1 MEIISGNPRHIVF
14 LLLNPVENV
23 TDKSERLYD
32 EAVGYKKSR
41 YNSSA
46 AINVKT
52 VSTAR
57 KTF

>member
-1 MEIISGNPRHIVF
+1 MEIPCNPHHIVF
-14 LLLNPVENV
+14 LLLNPVENF

-32 EAVGYKKSR
+32 EAVGYKKSQ
-41 YNSSA
+41 YYSSA

-57 KTF
+57 KTL